1 MQESILLF
9 FQHIAN
15 PFLDLFFELITM
27 LGEKNIL
34 IAGITWIFW
43 NVDKKKGFILSF
55 TLLFS
60 LFLNAVL
67 KISIHNPRPFEV
79 IPEIL
84 GKRVHTA
91 TGYSFPSGH
100 TQGATTFY
108 LALSLILKKRWI
120 YITAIVI
127 SLLVALSRI
136 YLGVHWPVDVIGGLV
151 AGAIV
156 TIIMYKILSALYER
170 GVSRDLFIV
179 ISSIAALLVMA
190 LFLVIN
196 RFYFGSNLLV
206 TDLMKTVGIFT
217 GASVGFIL
225 EEKYINYSTAGN
237 IIKKV
242 LRFVLGLVGS
252 LLLLSG
258 LKLLFPVV
266 DAFHFLRYA
275 LTGLWITFLFP
286 YIGKKASLFIP

>member
-9 FQHIAN
+9 FQNIAN
-15 PFLDLFFELITM
+15 PVLDFFFELITM

-34 IAGITWIFW
+34 IAGIAWMFW

-67 KISIHNPRPFEV
+67 KISIHNSRPFEV

-84 GKRVHTA
+84 GKRVQTA

-108 LALSLILKKRWI
+108 LVLSLILKKRWI
-120 YITAIVI
+120 YITAIAI

-151 AGAIV
+151 AGAVVAIL
-156 TIIMYKILSALYER
+156 MYKILSALYDKS
-170 GVSRDLFIV
+170 VSRDLFIV

-196 RFYFGSNLLV
+196 RFYF
-206 TDLMKTVGIFT
+206 
-217 GASVGFIL
+217 
-225 EEKYINYSTAGN
+225 E
-237 IIKKV
+237 
-242 LRFVLGLVGS
+242 
-252 LLLLSG
+252 
-258 LKLLFPVV
+258 
-266 DAFHFLRYA
+266 
-275 LTGLWITFLFP
+275 
-286 YIGKKASLFIP
+286 

>member
-9 FQHIAN
+9 FQNIAN
-15 PFLDLFFELITM
+15 PVLDFFFELITM

-34 IAGITWIFW
+34 IAGIAWMFW

-67 KISIHNPRPFEV
+67 KISIHNSRPFEV

-84 GKRVHTA
+84 GKRVQTA

-108 LALSLILKKRWI
+108 LVLSLILKKRWI
-120 YITAIVI
+120 YITAIAI

-151 AGAIV
+151 AGAVVAIL
-156 TIIMYKILSALYER
+156 MYKILSALYDKS
-170 GVSRDLFIV
+170 VSRDLFIV

-196 RFYFGSNLLV
+196 RFYFESNLLV
-206 TDLMKTVGIFT
+206 TDLMKTVGVFT

-225 EEKYINYSTAGN
+225 EEKYIDFSTAGN
-237 IIKKV
+237 VIKKV
-242 LRFVLGLVGS
+242 LRFVLGLAGA

-266 DAFHFLRYA
+266 DAFHFLRYG

-286 YIGKKASLFIP
+286 YIGKKASLFI

>member
-9 FQHIAN
+9 FQNIAN
-15 PFLDLFFELITM
+15 PFLDIFFELITM

-34 IAGITWIFW
+34 IAGIAWMFW
-43 NVDKKKGFILSF
+43 NIDKKKGFILSF

-67 KISIHNPRPFEV
+67 KISFHNSRPFEV

-108 LALSLILKKRWI
+108 LALSLILKKKWVFI
-120 YITAIVI
+120 PAIAI
-127 SLLVALSRI
+127 SLLVALSRL
-136 YLGVHWPVDVIGGLV
+136 YLGVHWPVDVIGSLV
-151 AGAIV
+151 AGAGV
-156 TIIMYKILSALYER
+156 AIIMYKILSALYDKS
-170 GVSRDLFIV
+170 VSRDLFIV
-179 ISSIAALLVMA
+179 ISSIGALLILA
-190 LFLVIN
+190 LFLIIN
-196 RFYFGSNLLV
+196 RIYFEGDLLV
-206 TDLMKTVGIFT
+206 TDLMKTVGVFT

-225 EEKYINYSTAGN
+225 EEKYVKFSTNGN
-237 IIKKV
+237 KLKKV
-242 LRFVLGLVGS
+242 IRFVIGLVGA

-275 LTGLWITFLFP
+275 LTGLWITWLYPLFGKR
-286 YIGKKASLFIP
+286 IGLFT